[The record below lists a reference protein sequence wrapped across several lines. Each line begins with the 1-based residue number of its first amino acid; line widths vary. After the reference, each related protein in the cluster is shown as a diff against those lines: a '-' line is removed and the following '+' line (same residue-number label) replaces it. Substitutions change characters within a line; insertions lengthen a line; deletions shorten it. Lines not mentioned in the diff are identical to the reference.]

1 MARKGLTPVAVANLK
16 PAAVRQEIPD
26 GKSRGLYLILQP
38 SGRRSWCV
46 RYRRPID
53 GRSRKFTLGD
63 GSMSLAAARAAAA
76 SALHEVEQ
84 GRDPGEAR
92 KAAKAKAA
100 DETANTLAN
109 VVDEYIAR
117 ESKRLRTIGDRKRIF
132 DRLILPRL
140 GNRPITDI
148 QRIDVVRLLDR
159 IEDDNGP
166 RMADMVLAILGRVF
180 NWHAIRSNTFR
191 SPIVRGMA
199 RCDVRER
206 ARSRILTDDELRRVW
221 VAADSLAPPRGAFV
235 RLMLLTAA
243 RRSELA
249 KMRRRGEIDG
259 TDWVLPASRNKTKV
273 ALVRPLSGAAQAV
286 LARIPRVNESE
297 FVFSGVNGKRP
308 LGGFSWMKRDLDRL
322 SGITNYTFHD
332 LRRTARSL
340 MSRAGVPSD
349 HAERCLGHVIGG
361 VRGTYDRHEY
371 HREKQLA
378 YEALAA
384 LIERIVEPQANV
396 VAWRT

>member
-1 MARKGLTPVAVANLK
+1 
-16 PAAVRQEIPD
+16 
-26 GKSRGLYLILQP
+26 
-38 SGRRSWCV
+38 
-46 RYRRPID
+46 
-53 GRSRKFTLGD
+53 
-63 GSMSLAAARAAAA
+63 
-76 SALHEVEQ
+76 
-84 GRDPGEAR
+84 
-92 KAAKAKAA
+92 
-100 DETANTLAN
+100 
-109 VVDEYIAR
+109 
-117 ESKRLRTIGDRKRIF
+117 
-132 DRLILPRL
+132 
-140 GNRPITDI
+140 
-148 QRIDVVRLLDR
+148 
-159 IEDDNGP
+159 
-166 RMADMVLAILGRVF
+166 
-180 NWHAIRSNTFR
+180 
-191 SPIVRGMA
+191 
-199 RCDVRER
+199 
-206 ARSRILTDDELRRVW
+206 
-221 VAADSLAPPRGAFV
+221 
-235 RLMLLTAA
+235 
-243 RRSELA
+243 
-249 KMRRRGEIDG
+249 MRRRGEIDG